1 MRNIFLIGDSIRFG
15 ATNSPGYGI
24 YVKEKL
30 DGVAN
35 VYAPNENCRF
45 AQYTLRQLHDWAKTV
60 DGESIDVVHWNN
72 GLWDVLRLD
81 GDEPLTP
88 CDMYVQMLKRIY
100 TMLRKHFPNAR
111 IIFANSTSVVE
122 KLGWPNFMRYNAE
135 IEQYNAAAKELMAR
149 LGAEVNDL
157 YSVTRT
163 FDDSLRADW
172 VHYNEEGSRILADAV
187 VAKIESVLGEK
198 LCNT

>member
-1 MRNIFLIGDSIRFG
+1 MKNIFLIGDSIRFG

-30 DGVAN
+30 DGIAN

-45 AQYTLRQLHDWAKTV
+45 AQYTLRQLHDWVKKV

-72 GLWDVLRLD
+72 GLWDVLRVD

-88 CDMYVQMLKRIY
+88 VDMYVYMLRRIY
-100 TMLRKHFPNAR
+100 NMLRKHFPNAR

-122 KLGWPNFMRYNAE
+122 ARGWPDFMRYNAE
-135 IEQYNAAAKELMAR
+135 IEQYNAAAKALMDA

-157 YSVTRT
+157 YSVTQT

-187 VAKIESVLGEK
+187 VAKIETVLGEK
-198 LCNT
+198 LCNM

>member
-1 MRNIFLIGDSIRFG
+1 MRNLFLIGDSIRFG